1 MEHIVKE
8 DSCRYLIM
16 RAKVTPQQ
24 LLLRKKYQDRI
35 VVKLNNRKH
44 SCRKRVQFELFFRQI
59 TLQIKL
65 ITVLIQELNRKLK
78 FTYDMASIR
87 NSIQI
92 EEDC

>member
-1 MEHIVKE
+1 
-8 DSCRYLIM
+8 M

-24 LLLRKKYQDRI
+24 LHLEKKYRDRI

-44 SCRKRVQFELFFRQI
+44 SCPKRVQFELFFRQI

-65 ITVLIQELNRKLK
+65 ITVSIQELNKKLK
-78 FTYDMASIR
+78 FTYDMDSIR